1 MNLKTLAR
9 ASLFAVLGLGAIAAQ
24 ASTLASPQAS
34 SDIQVMQY
42 HYGDRLDIKKVV
54 SVTQE
59 DANTCGVVNTRMEY
73 RDSQGQLHGLD
84 YRSYATGGCYDN

>member
-1 MNLKTLAR
+1 MNFKTLAR

-34 SDIQVMQY
+34 NEIPVMQY

-54 SVTQE
+54 SVKQ
-59 DANTCGVVNTRMEY
+59 DNPDTCGVVNTRMEY
-73 RDSQGQLHGLD
+73 RDSQGQLRGLD